1 MICFTTLADGTGAR
15 PRSRKLPNTP
25 TAGEFSHRGKAH
37 QSGPPDCTTLMSFVE
52 SQPLQVI
59 PPTKETHYSNVGF
72 CALSEVIRETSGVS
86 YLDYM
91 TANVFAPLG
100 MPDTTLGATP
110 EQSRQLD
117 RESVYYDINTPGDTL
132 DAPEPSLFPPYGV
145 VPAPYSG
152 IGSLKRKRV
161 PAGSYRPR
169 LIWRASPGRSRA
181 ATPRTCL
188 GRARLSPSFAL
199 ALLRCRFADG
209 RKNTIAIPRCCQP
222 TNVRLLS
229 PRMPPAIVAHRKGFP
244 PRMRDRICRTEA
256 VGMWLCRTFPKHRLL
271 LTTTS
276 NS

>member
-1 MICFTTLADGTGAR
+1 MNDLLHHAGGWNRANRAADLESYQTLQPLASFLTGV
-15 PRSRKLPNTP
+15 KHT
-25 TAGEFSHRGKAH
+25 

-152 IGSLKRKRV
+152 IGSLEAQEG
-161 PAGSYRPR
+161 AGGIVSTA
-169 LIWRASPGRSRA
+169 ID
-181 ATPRTCL
+181 
-188 GRARLSPSFAL
+188 L
-199 ALLRCRFADG
+199 ARFAG
-209 RKNTIAIPRCCQP
+209 AIASGNPP
-222 TNVRLLS
+222 NLFGPS
-229 PRMPPAIVAHRKGFP
+229 PALPFFCAGPFTSAVLRMAAKI
-244 PRMRDRICRTEA
+244 
-256 VGMWLCRTFPKHRLL
+256 L
-271 LTTTS
+271 
-276 NS
+276 